1 MCNCMMPY
9 RYGEQ
14 RPLLFNLLAKEYEV
28 RENRGEKAEA
38 LEEAAQLLLQE
49 ASGSEAERLTAAVET
64 LSGNRNTVVF
74 DDAGLPSV
82 MVRVPALREKDV
94 LARGGD
100 ALHPAFS
107 AGGELLVGK
116 YQSSLLEGY
125 ACSLPLR
132 MPIFGLGFDEAVA
145 YCRRKGSNWT
155 LMPFSL
161 RMAIALHCRRN
172 GFLPHGNSR
181 DGHSFLFPGEAGIT
195 EGGSLAL
202 CGSGPVTWAHDG
214 TANGIYDLNG
224 NLNEWDAGLRLMDG
238 EIQLIP
244 AEELFAPDADL
255 GLNSP
260 LWKAVLE
267 TGALAAPGT
276 PGTLKYDSP
285 QSRVRLTRSLEHP
298 GVGNSAFMEIAAQ
311 PGLTP
316 PLLMNLLGLY
326 PEENREGYEL
336 GWRWIS
342 THGEALPLC
351 GGAYRADDHAGVF
364 FTGMTYPRT
373 KNYELTGFRI
383 VYRNGR

>member
-1 MCNCMMPY
+1 MIPTC
-9 RYGEQ
+9 YGEQ
-14 RPLLFNLLAKEYEV
+14 RPRLFNLLAKEYDV
-28 RENRGEKAEA
+28 RKNRGEKAEA
-38 LEEAAQLLLQE
+38 LEEAVELMMRAGT
-49 ASGSEAERLTAAVET
+49 GSEPERLQTAVET

-94 LARGGD
+94 LLQGSD

-107 AGGELLVGK
+107 AVGELLVAK
-116 YQSSLLEGY
+116 YQSSMLEGH
-125 ACSLPLR
+125 ACSLPMV
-132 MPIFGLGFDEAVA
+132 MPTFGLSFDEAVEH
-145 YCRRKGSNWT
+145 CRNKGSNWH

-161 RMAIALHCRRN
+161 RMAIALHCRRR

-181 DGHSFLFPGEAGIT
+181 DGRSYLFPDETGIT

-214 TANGIYDLNG
+214 TADGIYDLNG

-238 EIQLIP
+238 EIQTIP
-244 AEELFAPDADL
+244 AEALFAPDADL
-255 GLNSP
+255 GPNSP

-267 TGALAAPGT
+267 TGALVDPGM
-276 PGTLKYDSP
+276 PGTLKFDAP
-285 QSRVRLTRSLEHP
+285 QGRVRLTRSLEYP
-298 GVGNSAFMEIAAQ
+298 GLGNDALRDVTAE

-316 PLLMNLLGLY
+316 PMIMRLLGLY
-326 PEENREGYEL
+326 PEDDRQGYEL

-342 THGEALPLC
+342 TQGETIPLC

-364 FTGMTYPRT
+364 FAGMTYPRT
-373 KNYELTGFRI
+373 KDYELTGFRF